1 MQKLWQYFRDFWNS
15 LPHTVQGG
23 LIAFA
28 SGFAAAAAHE
38 LSEPTACF
46 SPSCLRHYVPTFI
59 AAGVVALRA
68 FYLIPSTSAKNGN
81 GNGPL
86 PTPPPAPRA

>member
-1 MQKLWQYFRDFWNS
+1 MSKLWQYLRDFWNN

-28 SGFAAAAAHE
+28 SGFAAAAAHYLTDE
-38 LSEPTACF
+38 TACF
-46 SPSCLRHYVPTFI
+46 SLACVRHVVPTFI

-68 FYLIPSTSAKNGN
+68 FYLIPSSHNGN